1 MGKNIEQV
9 LSTPQVQFF
18 DVKKFLLKVLPTK
31 KAMHHLKVRKKTLMP
46 QKIQVVLENLK
57 KWHPFL
63 EMTSQVEVINN

>member
-18 DVKKFLLKVLPTK
+18 DVKKKSIAHQKSHAQPKGEK
-31 KAMHHLKVRKKTLMP
+31 KKLMP

-57 KWHPFL
+57 K
-63 EMTSQVEVINN
+63 